1 MNKILFIADL
11 FFSDGFIGGAER
23 CNDTL
28 IKEFFNQKYNDY
40 KDYMFIT
47 MNCSKITPEII
58 NKNLDS
64 KFFICNFMTLSQECK
79 DIFVNKKLDYIIV
92 EYDHKYIKSND
103 PSIYPNFLSNE
114 EGLQNINFY
123 KNAKAVL
130 CQSTYACEILYKNL
144 LLNNIINLKGN
155 LWSEKD
161 IFSLRTTLKNSST
174 PENRKNEWAVL
185 NTNNKNKGVS
195 STINYCLI
203 NKIKY
208 NFIGN
213 SNYKDFIKEISES
226 KGVIFFPKWVETFN
240 RFLIEARALNCKVMT
255 NKKVGCVRDNWMKYK
270 GTDLLDQ
277 MEIMKDK
284 IFQIYDD
291 LIQENNVEFYN
302 VDLPRITIMTT
313 FVEAETYIED
323 FLETVI
329 AQTIFEDVDLFIY
342 DAASTGREAEIISS
356 YQEKYPNII
365 HIRDEE
371 KIGSSEAFNRMI
383 QKSKNEFIGMISID
397 DRPAPHYAEKLRKY
411 LNFSNTDLVYGDCV
425 QTYEENTKI
434 TDDFYTNNNLYE
446 HSLNDFSPENMIKS
460 LPGPMPM
467 FKKSMIDKSGAFD
480 INFKHSNDWELWLRC
495 VRDGATFYKVH
506 DKIGLYYFNPN
517 GVTTSPD
524 TFKSKIKEE
533 ASLFEEYKDILGED
547 NYKKYKQYFSQGL

>member
-1 MNKILFIADL
+1 M
-11 FFSDGFIGGAER
+11 
-23 CNDTL
+23 
-28 IKEFFNQKYNDY
+28 
-40 KDYMFIT
+40 
-47 MNCSKITPEII
+47 
-58 NKNLDS
+58 
-64 KFFICNFMTLSQECK
+64 
-79 DIFVNKKLDYIIV
+79 
-92 EYDHKYIKSND
+92 
-103 PSIYPNFLSNE
+103 
-114 EGLQNINFY
+114 
-123 KNAKAVL
+123 
-130 CQSTYACEILYKNL
+130 
-144 LLNNIINLKGN
+144 
-155 LWSEKD
+155 
-161 IFSLRTTLKNSST
+161 
-174 PENRKNEWAVL
+174 
-185 NTNNKNKGVS
+185 
-195 STINYCLI
+195 
-203 NKIKY
+203 
-208 NFIGN
+208 
-213 SNYKDFIKEISES
+213 
-226 KGVIFFPKWVETFN
+226 
-240 RFLIEARALNCKVMT
+240 
-255 NKKVGCVRDNWMKYK
+255 
-270 GTDLLDQ
+270 
-277 MEIMKDK
+277 
-284 IFQIYDD
+284 
-291 LIQENNVEFYN
+291 
-302 VDLPRITIMTT
+302 
-313 FVEAETYIED
+313 
-323 FLETVI
+323 
-329 AQTIFEDVDLFIY
+329 
-342 DAASTGREAEIISS
+342 
-356 YQEKYPNII
+356 NII